1 MKVSFQTTAMEEEK
15 QLWQYEVGENESSL
29 NASSVIPTTAFSI
42 FTTELSL
49 TIYGVL
55 MIICVVFVLAR
66 SVLFF
71 LFCMRS
77 SIQLHNTMFENILR
91 SKMRFFDTNPSG
103 RILNR
108 FSKDMGSVDEL
119 LPRALIDTIQILLVM
134 IGILV
139 MILIVNYIMIVP
151 MVIVGIVFFAMRVVY
166 ISSARSVKRLEGI
179 TRSPVFSHLSASM
192 NGLPTIR
199 SSHAQ
204 QMVRKEFDHH
214 QSKLLHTPCNNMDD
228 KKKDCHTSAWYLF
241 ICSSTAFGLWLDAFS
256 NLFVAVVTFTF
267 LLIPE
272 GTDTGGLER
281 CCCLPTDLDTVNST
295 PSSSEIL
302 EAASTRSISTWSA
315 TMWGVVN
322 SFFFQEL
329 VYRCCNRSGVESR
342 NLHKTHKLLS
352 TFQFLFVEEVQADEQ
367 SFPDI
372 SAVSSPRMLK
382 FYQLRIREE
391 LNKGTLEHL
400 VPVLVWLS
408 SWLGC
413 NKNIDGPSGTFGA
426 GVGLALSQ
434 ALILTGMV
442 QYGVR
447 QSTEVVSQVT
457 SVERV
462 LEYTNIEKEPA
473 LESESSKKPP
483 SNWPN
488 QGCVKFDDLSLR
500 YDESEAPV
508 LTNLN
513 FTIESMHK
521 VWYLNSNALVLLV
534 MVGIVG
540 RTGAGKS
547 SLISALFRLAR
558 LDGTI
563 VIDSVDIQTLG
574 LHDLRQRISI
584 IPQEPVLFSATLRHN
599 LDPFQEFNDDLLWN
613 VLEEVELKESVESLD
628 FQVNEGGS
636 NFSVGQRQLIC
647 LARAILR
654 NNKILVLDEAT
665 ANVDPQTD
673 ALIQGTIRRK
683 FADCTVLTIAHRL
696 NTIMDSDKV
705 LVMDAGTMMEF
716 DHPHLLLQDPDGH
729 FYKMVRE
736 TGSPTAEQ
744 LHQVARLA
752 FLSGNHEEATH
763 L

>member
-1 MKVSFQTTAMEEEK
+1 ME
-15 QLWQYEVGENESSL
+15 
-29 NASSVIPTTAFSI
+29 
-42 FTTELSL
+42 
-49 TIYGVL
+49 
-55 MIICVVFVLAR
+55 
-66 SVLFF
+66 
-71 LFCMRS
+71 
-77 SIQLHNTMFENILR
+77 
-91 SKMRFFDTNPSG
+91 
-103 RILNR
+103 
-108 FSKDMGSVDEL
+108 
-119 LPRALIDTIQILLVM
+119 
-134 IGILV
+134 
-139 MILIVNYIMIVP
+139 
-151 MVIVGIVFFAMRVVY
+151 
-166 ISSARSVKRLEGI
+166 
-179 TRSPVFSHLSASM
+179 
-192 NGLPTIR
+192 
-199 SSHAQ
+199 
-204 QMVRKEFDHH
+204 
-214 QSKLLHTPCNNMDD
+214 
-228 KKKDCHTSAWYLF
+228 
-241 ICSSTAFGLWLDAFS
+241 
-256 NLFVAVVTFTF
+256 
-267 LLIPE
+267 
-272 GTDTGGLER
+272 
-281 CCCLPTDLDTVNST
+281 
-295 PSSSEIL
+295 
-302 EAASTRSISTWSA
+302 
-315 TMWGVVN
+315 
-322 SFFFQEL
+322 
-329 VYRCCNRSGVESR
+329 
-342 NLHKTHKLLS
+342 LHKTHKLFPTLH
-352 TFQFLFVEEVQADEQ
+352 FLVVKEVQADGQ
-367 SFPDI
+367 SLPYI
-372 SAVSSPRMLK
+372 SAVSSPR
-382 FYQLRIREE
+382 
-391 LNKGTLEHL
+391 
-400 VPVLVWLS
+400 
-408 SWLGC
+408 
-413 NKNIDGPSGTFGA
+413 TFGA

-488 QGCVKFDDLSLR
+488 RGCVKFDDLSLR

-521 VWYLNSNALVLLV
+521 
-534 MVGIVG
+534 VGIVG

-705 LVMDAGTMMEF
+705 LVMDAGTMVEF
-716 DHPHLLLQDPDGH
+716 GHPHLLLQNPDGH
-729 FYKMVRE
+729 FYKMVKE

-744 LHQVARLA
+744 LHQVARLVSFKA
-752 FLSGNHEEATH
+752 NKFLHFVERHTYHWGLPLGIFFPTLPDLIGAGSECG
-763 L
+763 LLGK

>member
-1 MKVSFQTTAMEEEK
+1 MIIPKVNILLETKAFAQVRLTVTRVHLKTEEK
-15 QLWQYEVGENESSL
+15 
-29 NASSVIPTTAFSI
+29 AP
-42 FTTELSL
+42 
-49 TIYGVL
+49 
-55 MIICVVFVLAR
+55 
-66 SVLFF
+66 
-71 LFCMRS
+71 
-77 SIQLHNTMFENILR
+77 
-91 SKMRFFDTNPSG
+91 
-103 RILNR
+103 
-108 FSKDMGSVDEL
+108 
-119 LPRALIDTIQILLVM
+119 
-134 IGILV
+134 
-139 MILIVNYIMIVP
+139 
-151 MVIVGIVFFAMRVVY
+151 
-166 ISSARSVKRLEGI
+166 
-179 TRSPVFSHLSASM
+179 
-192 NGLPTIR
+192 
-199 SSHAQ
+199 
-204 QMVRKEFDHH
+204 
-214 QSKLLHTPCNNMDD
+214 
-228 KKKDCHTSAWYLF
+228 
-241 ICSSTAFGLWLDAFS
+241 
-256 NLFVAVVTFTF
+256 
-267 LLIPE
+267 
-272 GTDTGGLER
+272 
-281 CCCLPTDLDTVNST
+281 
-295 PSSSEIL
+295 
-302 EAASTRSISTWSA
+302 
-315 TMWGVVN
+315 
-322 SFFFQEL
+322 
-329 VYRCCNRSGVESR
+329 
-342 NLHKTHKLLS
+342 
-352 TFQFLFVEEVQADEQ
+352 
-367 SFPDI
+367 
-372 SAVSSPRMLK
+372 
-382 FYQLRIREE
+382 
-391 LNKGTLEHL
+391 
-400 VPVLVWLS
+400 
-408 SWLGC
+408 
-413 NKNIDGPSGTFGA
+413 GTFGA

-488 QGCVKFDDLSLR
+488 RGCVKFDDLSLR

-521 VWYLNSNALVLLV
+521 VWYLNSNALVLLA

-599 LDPFQEFNDDLLWN
+599 LDPFQEFSDDLLWN

-705 LVMDAGTMMEF
+705 LVMDAGKMMSLCSTPSKNDIVLVHAHFSGLLDAEEPELFYFFFRLLHEF
-716 DHPHLLLQDPDGH
+716 DHPHLLLQNPNGH

>member
-1 MKVSFQTTAMEEEK
+1 MTVSAWNGD
-15 QLWQYEVGENESSL
+15 LWTWMRGVRSRVVSRHCQFHFNFLGNLGSSL
-29 NASSVIPTTAFSI
+29 Y
-42 FTTELSL
+42 EL
-49 TIYGVL
+49 Y
-55 MIICVVFVLAR
+55 
-66 SVLFF
+66 
-71 LFCMRS
+71 
-77 SIQLHNTMFENILR
+77 
-91 SKMRFFDTNPSG
+91 TN
-103 RILNR
+103 
-108 FSKDMGSVDEL
+108 
-119 LPRALIDTIQILLVM
+119 LV
-134 IGILV
+134 
-139 MILIVNYIMIVP
+139 
-151 MVIVGIVFFAMRVVY
+151 
-166 ISSARSVKRLEGI
+166 
-179 TRSPVFSHLSASM
+179 
-192 NGLPTIR
+192 
-199 SSHAQ
+199 
-204 QMVRKEFDHH
+204 
-214 QSKLLHTPCNNMDD
+214 CN
-228 KKKDCHTSAWYLF
+228 
-241 ICSSTAFGLWLDAFS
+241 
-256 NLFVAVVTFTF
+256 
-267 LLIPE
+267 
-272 GTDTGGLER
+272 
-281 CCCLPTDLDTVNST
+281 
-295 PSSSEIL
+295 
-302 EAASTRSISTWSA
+302 
-315 TMWGVVN
+315 MWGVITPRIRLMLCEHWSSYNQTPIIIMAYTFLRVK

-329 VYRCCNRSGVESR
+329 VYCCCKRSGVESME
-342 NLHKTHKLLS
+342 LHKTHKLLP
-352 TFQFLFVEEVQADEQ
+352 TLHFLVVKEVQIDGQ

-372 SAVSSPRMLK
+372 SAVSSPSEYVQIYLYPR
-382 FYQLRIREE
+382 
-391 LNKGTLEHL
+391 
-400 VPVLVWLS
+400 
-408 SWLGC
+408 
-413 NKNIDGPSGTFGA
+413 TFGA

-483 SNWPN
+483 TNWPN
-488 QGCVKFDDLSLR
+488 RGCVKFDDLSLR

-521 VWYLNSNALVLLV
+521 VWYLNSNALVLLA

-613 VLEEVELKESVESLD
+613 VLEEVELKESVGSLD

-636 NFSVGQRQLIC
+636 NFSIGQRQLIC

-705 LVMDAGTMMEF
+705 LVMDAGTMVLRVWNPPFLELKGQNKKDPGMSPSSPRTQSPPLIPSQEYG
-716 DHPHLLLQDPDGH
+716 HPHLLLQNPDGH